1 MTSSRSLAHSGLLDG
16 CSTLWRDSTP
26 SAQEATRRQT
36 PVSKAQGH
44 VGPVERHP
52 TPRSPTIFPM
62 TFRGSSSWT
71 DMRHTRTLSRVAPSY
86 ASGRVPSSL
95 KPPSHSQRV
104 KRPPCL
110 SWGQPLPQNLQMDL
124 WPLAPI
130 WLMHPVCSPRSDPG
144 ITNQNHKLAPLG
156 HSFVLLLATPHGF
169 WEGSSIPG
177 PWTST
182 GPQPVRN
189 QAS

>member
-1 MTSSRSLAHSGLLDG
+1 
-16 CSTLWRDSTP
+16 
-26 SAQEATRRQT
+26 
-36 PVSKAQGH
+36 
-44 VGPVERHP
+44 
-52 TPRSPTIFPM
+52 M

-124 WPLAPI
+124 CPLAPI

-169 WEGSSIPG
+169 WVLAGQAGGLWGTKKPGKGWARTLGHPLAPILWPSLVGSLWILGRGVAELQWSGHLPELLIHQLQG
-177 PWTST
+177 
-182 GPQPVRN
+182 Q
-189 QAS
+189 